1 MPKNPDR
8 AVEDRLTALAA
19 RLDEARPPLT
29 ADDVAARRLQPTPLR
44 RRPAVVVGAA
54 ALAVAAAVAGFVVIV
69 GDDESAQVDTT
80 GRPSPGPATETTA
93 PADPATGTLPWSPE
107 ATETPPLLVWD
118 NTEMALVDYSGR
130 EMARAPMGGWHTNR
144 PDVGIDLVASDSAH
158 VPGGRGVRPV
168 DAVAIDDPIPGCGAA
183 HGRGGIVAAACGGP
197 GGEGPPEIRVVAT
210 DGRARRLTGPRPG
223 IGHWRHA
230 IPSPDGKWV
239 LGQWSGECEAPT
251 AFLIDA
257 TSGRVDDVAPA
268 GVDSYGV
275 GWAPDGRAVV
285 GIGAGPCADEDF
297 TDTGTFLV
305 DPNRK
310 VRTRIHPFFAG
321 TMVRWGRGMI
331 AYNRLERRV
340 DRAREE
346 LGLEESSGE
355 PSHGGE
361 TNSSGMF
368 FEGADIYI
376 HALPGS
382 QAGYL
387 EPVRPDELR
396 FRCGDDIYTLSEFDL
411 DFDSNRSDRARL
423 ERAAARLVSRL
434 YCVRRPA

>member
-1 MPKNPDR
+1 MPNNPDR

-29 ADDVAARRLQPTPLR
+29 AGDVVARRLQPMPLR
-44 RRPAVVVGAA
+44 RHPAVVVGAA

-69 GDDESAQVDTT
+69 GDDESARVDTA
-80 GRPSPGPATETTA
+80 GRPSPGPAAETTA
-93 PADPATGTLPWSPE
+93 PADPASGTLPWDPPS
-107 ATETPPLLVWD
+107 TEIPPLLLVWD
-118 NTEMALVDYSGR
+118 NTEMALIDYSGR
-130 EMARAPMGGWHTNR
+130 ELARAPMGGWHTNR
-144 PDVGIDLVASDSAH
+144 PDIGIDLA
-158 VPGGRGVRPV
+158 PGGRGVRPA

-183 HGRGGIVAAACGGP
+183 HGRGGIVAAACGAP

-223 IGHWRHA
+223 VGHWRYA

-251 AFLIDA
+251 AFLINA

-275 GWAPDGRAVV
+275 GWAPDGRAIV

-297 TDTGTFLV
+297 TDRGTFLV

-321 TMVRWGRGMI
+321 TMVRWERGI
-331 AYNRLERRV
+331 VAYNRLERRV
-340 DRAREE
+340 DRALEE
-346 LGLEESSGE
+346 LGLEVVSGE

-361 TNSSGMF
+361 TSSSVTLF
-368 FEGADIYI
+368 DGAEIGI
-376 HALPGS
+376 RALPGS

-387 EPVRPDELR
+387 DPVQPDELR
-396 FRCGDDIYTLSEFDL
+396 FRCGEDIYTLSEWEAK
-411 DFDSNRSDRARL
+411 RPDRTRL
-423 ERAAARLVSRL
+423 ERFAARLVSRL